1 MSREDAARLMNFA
14 VLGKKDGAPKTVK
27 AVKAVKAVKTVKETG
42 TTAAATA
49 AATAAVVAKESKIPR
64 RRLSSDNSWIK
75 KESSDLEI

>member
-14 VLGKKDGAPKTVK
+14 VLGKKDGAPKT
-27 AVKAVKAVKTVKETG
+27 VKAVKAVKTVKETG

>member
-14 VLGKKDGAPKTVK
+14 VLGKKDGAPKT
-27 AVKAVKAVKTVKETG
+27 AKAVKAVKTVKETG
-42 TTAAATA
+42 TTAAAA
-49 AATAAVVAKESKIPR
+49 AAAAVVAKESKIPR